1 MRRYG
6 PHGCD
11 VAEVR
16 SDGFKADIMPGCR
29 LADDEMAVL
38 DHRID
43 DSDLLPA
50 WRRRIDG
57 TVIADADDDVL
68 FMVERIRFDGI
79 DESKFTDI

>member
-1 MRRYG
+1 
-6 PHGCD
+6 
-11 VAEVR
+11 
-16 SDGFKADIMPGCR
+16 MPGCR

-57 TVIADADDDVL
+57 TVISDADDDVL